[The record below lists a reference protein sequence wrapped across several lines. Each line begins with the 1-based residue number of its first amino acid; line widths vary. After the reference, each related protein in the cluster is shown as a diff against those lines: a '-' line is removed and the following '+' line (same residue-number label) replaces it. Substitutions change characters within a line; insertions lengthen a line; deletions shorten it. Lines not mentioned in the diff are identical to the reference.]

1 MRLRIRFA
9 GGVAA
14 LAAMAVLAGCGGA
27 AGTTATKDY
36 VTPLVGTW
44 KSDEIAGTVT
54 IPAAGETPEQEID
67 VTRIVE
73 ATIAKGTGTNMGTVS
88 LTITTTAL
96 ASSPPPP
103 YPTIVVTGNVQVSA
117 SEAAVTITKVHP
129 KEALPA
135 GLSQALTA
143 PYELMGNELKLSG
156 LALVALGA
164 TKTAAEKLTLTK
176 QAAES

>member
-36 VTPLVGTW
+36 LTPLVGTW
-44 KSDEIAGTVT
+44 MADSIRGTAT
-54 IPAAGETPEQEID
+54 IPAAGETPEQEIQ
-67 VTRIVE
+67 VTRTVTVIV
-73 ATIAKGTGTNMGTVS
+73 AKGTGSNMGTFS

-96 ASSPPPP
+96 ASPPPPP
-103 YPTIVVTGNVQVSA
+103 YPTIKVTGNVQVSA
-117 SEAAVTITKVHP
+117 SDAAVTITDVDP

-176 QAAES
+176 QAAS